1 MAAKVSEPLS
11 RRALLAPTLS
21 LFASTS
27 TLLCCALPALLV
39 TIGAGAVMVGIATNV
54 PGYVWLTERKVP
66 LFILSG
72 MLVALAMFMRW
83 RSRNAP
89 CPIDPAEARA
99 CARLRRTSG
108 WVLYASVVVYLV
120 GGFFAFFAA
129 DLLL

>member
-1 MAAKVSEPLS
+1 MAEPLT
-11 RRALLAPTLS
+11 RRSLLAPTLS

-39 TIGAGAVMVGIATNV
+39 TIGAGAVMAGIASNV

-72 MLVALAMFMRW
+72 VLLVAALFMRW

-89 CPIDPAEARA
+89 CPIDPVESEA
-99 CARLRRTSG
+99 CTRLRRTSG
-108 WVLYASVVVYLV
+108 VILWASVAIYLI

>member
-1 MAAKVSEPLS
+1 MSKPISKRVLF
-11 RRALLAPTLS
+11 APTLS

-39 TIGAGAVMVGIATNV
+39 TIGAGAVMAGISSNI
-54 PGYVWLTERKVP
+54 PGYIWLTEHKVQ

-72 MLVALAMFMRW
+72 LLLALATWSRW
-83 RSRNAP
+83 QTRHAP
-89 CPIDPAEARA
+89 CPIDPVAAKA
-99 CARLRRTSG
+99 CTRLRKVSG
-108 WVLYASVVVYLV
+108 ILLYASIAIYFI

>member
-1 MAAKVSEPLS
+1 MARLTEPIS
-11 RRALLAPTLS
+11 RRILLAPTLS
-21 LFASTS
+21 LLASTS

-39 TIGAGAVMVGIATNV
+39 TIGAGAVMAGLASNL
-54 PGYVWLTERKVP
+54 PGYIWLTERKVP

-72 MLVALAMFMRW
+72 VLLAFAVLMRW

-89 CPIDPAEARA
+89 CPTDPVQAKA
-99 CARLRRTSG
+99 CMRLRRVSG
-108 WVLYASVVVYLV
+108 LILYASVVIYVI

>member
-1 MAAKVSEPLS
+1 MSNADPISKRVLF
-11 RRALLAPTLS
+11 APTLS

-39 TIGAGAVMVGIATNV
+39 TIGAGAVMAGISSNI
-54 PGYVWLTERKVP
+54 PGYIWLTEHKVQ

-72 MLVALAMFMRW
+72 SLLALAIFFRW

-89 CPIDPAEARA
+89 CPVDPASAKA
-99 CARLRRTSG
+99 CTRLRRVSG
-108 WVLYASVVVYLV
+108 IILWASIIIYVV

>member
-1 MAAKVSEPLS
+1 MTKKAY
-11 RRALLAPTLS
+11 LAPTLS

-39 TIGAGAVMVGIATNV
+39 TIGAGAVMAGLASNV
-54 PGYVWLTERKVP
+54 PGYIWLTEHKVG
-66 LFILSG
+66 LFLASG
-72 MLVALAMFMRW
+72 FMLALAAIMRW

-89 CPIDPAEARA
+89 CPIDPDQAQA
-99 CARLRRTSG
+99 CQRIRRVSG
-108 WVLYASVVVYLV
+108 IMLYGSVVILLI

>member
-1 MAAKVSEPLS
+1 MSEPIT
-11 RRALLAPTLS
+11 RRALFAPTLS

-39 TIGAGAVMVGIATNV
+39 TIGAGAVMAGISSNI
-54 PGYVWLTERKVP
+54 PGYVWLTEQKVP

-72 MLVALAMFMRW
+72 VLLALALFFRW

-89 CPIDPAEARA
+89 CPIDPAAAKA
-99 CARLRRTSG
+99 CTRLRRVSG
-108 WVLYASVVVYLV
+108 IILWSSVLIYIV

>member
-1 MAAKVSEPLS
+1 MTAPVT
-11 RRALLAPTLS
+11 RRILFAPTLS

-39 TIGAGAVMVGIATNV
+39 TIGAGAVMAGIASNI
-54 PGYVWLTERKVP
+54 PGYIWLTAHKVQ

-72 MLVALAMFMRW
+72 VMLALAIVMRW

-89 CPIDPAEARA
+89 CPIDPVQARA
-99 CARLRRTSG
+99 CNRLRRTSG
-108 WVLYASVVVYLV
+108 IILYASVAIYLV

-129 DLLL
+129 DLLM

>member
-1 MAAKVSEPLS
+1 MTEPLTRKS
-11 RRALLAPTLS
+11 LLAPTLS

-39 TIGAGAVMVGIATNV
+39 TIGAGAVMAGIASNV
-54 PGYVWLTERKVP
+54 PGYIWLTEQKVP
-66 LFILSG
+66 LFAIAGVL
-72 MLVALAMFMRW
+72 LAIAAFFRW

-89 CPIDPAEARA
+89 CPIDPDEARA
-99 CARLRRTSG
+99 CARLRRISG
-108 WVLYASVVVYLV
+108 IMLYASIAIYLI

>member
-1 MAAKVSEPLS
+1 MSPPLT
-11 RRALLAPTLS
+11 RRTLLAPTLS

-39 TIGAGAVMVGIATNV
+39 TIGAGAVMAGIASNV

-66 LFILSG
+66 LFIASG
-72 MLVALAMFMRW
+72 ILLALALFFRW
-83 RSRNAP
+83 QSRHAP
-89 CPIDPAEARA
+89 CPADPVAAQA
-99 CARLRRTSG
+99 CTRLRRRSG
-108 WVLYASVVVYLV
+108 RLLWASVAIYLV

>member
-1 MAAKVSEPLS
+1 MAEPLT
-11 RRALLAPTLS
+11 RRSLLAPTLS

-39 TIGAGAVMVGIATNV
+39 TVGAGAVMAGIASNV

-66 LFILSG
+66 LFVLSG
-72 MLVALAMFMRW
+72 VMLAVAAFMRW
-83 RSRNAP
+83 RSRGAP
-89 CPIDPAEARA
+89 CPADPAEARA
-99 CARLRRTSG
+99 CARMRRWSG
-108 WVLYASVVVYLV
+108 AVLLVSAAVYLV

>member
-1 MAAKVSEPLS
+1 MTQPMTKKAY
-11 RRALLAPTLS
+11 LAPTLS

-39 TIGAGAVMVGIATNV
+39 TIGAGAVMAGLASNV
-54 PGYVWLTERKVP
+54 PGYIWLTEHKVG
-66 LFILSG
+66 LFIASG
-72 MLVALAMFMRW
+72 LMLALAAIMRW

-89 CPIDPAEARA
+89 CPINPDQALA
-99 CARLRRTSG
+99 CQRIRRVSG
-108 WVLYASVVVYLV
+108 IMLYGSMVIFLI

>member
-1 MAAKVSEPLS
+1 MAEPITKRVLF
-11 RRALLAPTLS
+11 APTLS

-39 TIGAGAVMVGIATNV
+39 TIGAGAVMAGISSNV
-54 PGYVWLTERKVP
+54 PGYVWLTEHKVG

-72 MLVALAMFMRW
+72 ILLAAAALSRW
-83 RSRNAP
+83 HARNAP
-89 CPIDPAEARA
+89 CPVDVDAARA
-99 CARLRRTSG
+99 CTRLRRLSGILLYTSIFI
-108 WVLYASVVVYLV
+108 YII